1 MSQHSGIVTL
11 QQSDTVIVG
20 RPIDINTRIYYW
32 VYDNR
37 LINNSPE
44 EIKEFVQKRYAKVA
58 KAGASCCAPKQA
70 SSSCCSPNQVQSSC
84 GCGTTSSY
92 AEMVGYSK
100 EQVETLPEGAVAA
113 SAGCGNPTA
122 LASLKEGEVVLDL
135 GSGGGIDI
143 FLSAQK
149 VGATG
154 KVIGVDMTPE
164 MIDLARRNAVEMG
177 FKNVEFRLGDIEEM
191 PVESGS
197 VNAIISNCVINLAP
211 DKDKVF
217 REAYR
222 VLKPGGRVMVSDI
235 VTHGEL
241 PSEIRDSLTEWA
253 GCVAGALPVEVYL
266 QKMRDAGFRDV
277 RVVSEM
283 SYMDVASSAQIEAW
297 KL

>member
-1 MSQHSGIVTL
+1 
-11 QQSDTVIVG
+11 
-20 RPIDINTRIYYW
+20 
-32 VYDNR
+32 
-37 LINNSPE
+37 
-44 EIKEFVQKRYAKVA
+44 
-58 KAGASCCAPKQA
+58 
-70 SSSCCSPNQVQSSC
+70 
-84 GCGTTSSY
+84 
-92 AEMVGYSK
+92 MVGYSK
-100 EQVETLPEGAVAA
+100 EQMDTLPDGAVAA

-143 FLSAQK
+143 FLAAQK

-154 KVIGVDMTPE
+154 KAIGVDITPE
-164 MIDLARRNAVEMG
+164 MIELAQKNAVEMG
-177 FKNVEFRLGDIEEM
+177 VKNVEFRLGDIENM

-222 VLKPGGRVMVSDI
+222 VLKQGGRLMVSDI

-241 PSEIRDSLTEWA
+241 PDEIRNNIAEWA
-253 GCVAGALPVEVYL
+253 GCVAGALPVEAYL
-266 QKMRDAGFRDV
+266 QKMRDAGFKDV
-277 RVVSEM
+277 HIVSETPFM
-283 SYMDVASSAQIEAW
+283 EIVTEASIEAW

>member
-1 MSQHSGIVTL
+1 MSQHSGISTL

-20 RPIDINTRIYYW
+20 HPIDINTRIDYW

-37 LINNSPE
+37 LINKSPE
-44 EIKEFVQKRYAKVA
+44 EIKEFVQKRYAKLA
-58 KAGASCCAPKQA
+58 KSE
-70 SSSCCSPNQVQSSC
+70 SSCCSPKQASPSCCSTSQATSSCCSQNQAQSSC
-84 GCGTTSSY
+84 GCGAASTYPETI
-92 AEMVGYSK
+92 GYSK
-100 EQVETLPEGAVAA
+100 EQVKTLPEGAVAA

-143 FLSAQK
+143 FLAAEK

-154 KVIGVDMTPE
+154 KAIGVDMTPE
-164 MIDLARRNAVEMG
+164 MIELARKNAVEMG

-191 PVESGS
+191 PIESDS

-222 VLKPGGRVMVSDI
+222 DRKS
-235 VTHGEL
+235 
-241 PSEIRDSLTEWA
+241 
-253 GCVAGALPVEVYL
+253 
-266 QKMRDAGFRDV
+266 
-277 RVVSEM
+277 VV
-283 SYMDVASSAQIEAW
+283 
-297 KL
+297 